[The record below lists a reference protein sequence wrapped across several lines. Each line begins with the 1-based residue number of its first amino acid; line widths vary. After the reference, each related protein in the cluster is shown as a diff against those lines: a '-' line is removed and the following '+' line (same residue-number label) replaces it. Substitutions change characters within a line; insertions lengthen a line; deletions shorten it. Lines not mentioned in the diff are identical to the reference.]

1 MEDSLEKLVSL
12 CTEQGTHKGLAQKI
26 CAMEGGFTYEF
37 FCDERRKLWVITD
50 RSRDDIESTYY
61 MPFGNEVER
70 IINMFMSFNPESPL
84 YKENQALHESG
95 KLNDDDMKAI
105 ESLNKDMTRPVNDFL
120 MNVNYFDLMRKN
132 GKQGKIDLWSL
143 WNIFR
148 YMNYTELFPLVYEHK
163 GTSVFEYAKTLLHN
177 KVSNGVFRD
186 YVLYD
191 DKNVTGGYIYKT
203 NDWEY
208 LFCLDLF
215 QVLVVG
221 SAGKC
226 NICKRCGSIYF
237 STSGKSVY
245 CQKCREEPNKIRSE
259 NRKNN
264 KARYLHKQILDRLL
278 YLYDKDSCEYIDFK
292 EESNYYWALCQKKK
306 PENTNGYSEKI
317 KTEAD
322 YMSWLEKK
330 HKEFKNAK

>member
-1 MEDSLEKLVSL
+1 MKDSLEKLASL
-12 CTEQGTHKGLAQKI
+12 CTEQGTHKGLAQKLS
-26 CAMEGGFTYEF
+26 AMQGGFTYEF
-37 FCDERRKLWVITD
+37 FCDEKRKLWIVTD
-50 RSRDDIESTYY
+50 RSNEDGEATLYI
-61 MPFGNEVER
+61 PFGNEVAR
-70 IINMFMSFNPESPL
+70 IINMFSSLNPKSPL
-84 YKENQALHESG
+84 YKTNQALHEAG
-95 KLNDDDMKAI
+95 TFTDDDMKEI
-105 ESLNKDMTRPVNDFL
+105 ESLNNNIERPMTDFL
-120 MNVNYFDLMRKN
+120 MNARLFDVMRKN
-132 GKQGKIDLWSL
+132 GKQGKIDLWCL

-148 YMNYTELFPLVYEHK
+148 YMTYTELFPLAYEYV
-163 GTSVFEYAKTLLHN
+163 GTNVFEYAKTLIHN
-177 KVSNGVFRD
+177 KVSSNVFMD

-191 DKNVTGGYIYKT
+191 DENATGGYIYKT

-237 STSGKSVY
+237 SASGKSVY
-245 CQKCREEPNKIRSE
+245 CRECREEPNKIRSE

-306 PENTNGYSEKI
+306 PENTKGYSEKI

-322 YMSWLEKK
+322 YMAWLEKK
-330 HKEFKNAK
+330 HEEFKNTK